1 MDSSEEED
9 DFLTHE
15 YITPQSCIN
24 AVYQSKTEKDIRR
37 ICTELLD
44 LKDAVE
50 NLRGNMHSKYL
61 GFLRISEEVIE
72 VEQELIELQKH
83 VSAQGILVQDLM
95 SGVCQELAAWNEC
108 ERDENTENG
117 FQNSE
122 IDDILNGKID
132 EPKATFLETLDMLLA
147 EHKVEEILLIL
158 DAEEKNNPELKN
170 LGESPS
176 NEASPYMEAFQI
188 RKEMLKDLLVSICEQ
203 PFVRVAELKKALSG
217 LVKLGKISLAQPLLL
232 KACGFYLQ
240 KKIDDFLPSCSSYT
254 ETYAATLSQF
264 FFSTIFL
271 AAKDSVSLFGDMPV
285 NTNRIVQWAEYQIES
300 FVRLVRENSPPS
312 DCCSALR
319 SVSICV
325 DASLNHCSILETQ
338 GLKFSKLL
346 MVLLRPQIEEV
357 LDLNFRRAR
366 RSIVE
371 MANNEDIQFPSL
383 EPSSP
388 TAVAASSSILF
399 TSRRRFMLIVEEILG
414 NLTPKFISYY
424 GGNILNKFLQLFD
437 KYVDILIKA
446 LPGTSDD
453 DSLIE
458 HKEPIAFRAETDA
471 EQLVLLGNAFTISD
485 EFLPGAV
492 TRVLSPQTAKRDDG
506 GGPSGSIALV
516 AISAVEYKDWRR
528 HLQHSFEKL
537 RDYFCRQYVLT
548 FIYSREGKA
557 RMDARM
563 YLDGKADDLFWDSDP
578 YLHYHSRLQQLA
590 SVAGDVLLGKEKLQ
604 KNLLSRLTE
613 TVVMWLSEEQEFWD
627 VFEDEAIQI
636 HPFGLQQ
643 LILDMHFVAEI
654 AVCGGYSSRNIHQL
668 VSVIITRAIG
678 TFSERGLILK

>member
-1 MDSSEEED
+1 M
-9 DFLTHE
+9 
-15 YITPQSCIN
+15 N
-24 AVYQSKTEKDIRR
+24 V
-37 ICTELLD
+37 
-44 LKDAVE
+44 
-50 NLRGNMHSKYL
+50 
-61 GFLRISEEVIE
+61 
-72 VEQELIELQKH
+72 
-83 VSAQGILVQDLM
+83 
-95 SGVCQELAAWNEC
+95 
-108 ERDENTENG
+108 RDENTENG

-158 DAEEKNNPELKN
+158 DSEEKNNPELKN

-188 RKEMLKDLLVSICEQ
+188 R
-203 PFVRVAELKKALSG
+203 RNA
-217 LVKLGKISLAQPLLL
+217 
-232 KACGFYLQ
+232 
-240 KKIDDFLPSCSSYT
+240 KKIFLT
-254 ETYAATLSQF
+254 E
-264 FFSTIFL
+264 
-271 AAKDSVSLFGDMPV
+271 
-285 NTNRIVQWAEYQIES
+285 R
-300 FVRLVRENSPPS
+300 
-312 DCCSALR
+312 
-319 SVSICV
+319 
-325 DASLNHCSILETQ
+325 
-338 GLKFSKLL
+338 
-346 MVLLRPQIEEV
+346 
-357 LDLNFRRAR
+357 
-366 RSIVE
+366 
-371 MANNEDIQFPSL
+371 
-383 EPSSP
+383 SP

-399 TSRRRFMLIVEEILG
+399 TSRRRFMLIVESFGTGSKWFQWMNASPNNGIKRNFG
-414 NLTPKFISYY
+414 QSNAKIH
-424 GGNILNKFLQLFD
+424 FLLWRKHFKQVSPTFD

-578 YLHYHSRLQQLA
+578 LPSLPFQALFARLQQLA

-678 TFSERGLILK
+678 TFSERGIDPQSALPEDEWFADTAKVAINKLLLGTSASESSEAEPHEHMILHGEVSDAEKTPSSPSSTTESSETFLLQTWAKQIVQSFLIPKLRL

>member
-1 MDSSEEED
+1 
-9 DFLTHE
+9 
-15 YITPQSCIN
+15 
-24 AVYQSKTEKDIRR
+24 
-37 ICTELLD
+37 
-44 LKDAVE
+44 
-50 NLRGNMHSKYL
+50 
-61 GFLRISEEVIE
+61 
-72 VEQELIELQKH
+72 
-83 VSAQGILVQDLM
+83 
-95 SGVCQELAAWNEC
+95 
-108 ERDENTENG
+108 
-117 FQNSE
+117 
-122 IDDILNGKID
+122 
-132 EPKATFLETLDMLLA
+132 
-147 EHKVEEILLIL
+147 
-158 DAEEKNNPELKN
+158 
-170 LGESPS
+170 
-176 NEASPYMEAFQI
+176 
-188 RKEMLKDLLVSICEQ
+188 
-203 PFVRVAELKKALSG
+203 
-217 LVKLGKISLAQPLLL
+217 
-232 KACGFYLQ
+232 
-240 KKIDDFLPSCSSYT
+240 
-254 ETYAATLSQF
+254 
-264 FFSTIFL
+264 
-271 AAKDSVSLFGDMPV
+271 
-285 NTNRIVQWAEYQIES
+285 
-300 FVRLVRENSPPS
+300 
-312 DCCSALR
+312 
-319 SVSICV
+319 
-325 DASLNHCSILETQ
+325 
-338 GLKFSKLL
+338 
-346 MVLLRPQIEEV
+346 
-357 LDLNFRRAR
+357 
-366 RSIVE
+366 

-399 TSRRRFMLIVEEILG
+399 TSRQRFMLIVEEILG

-424 GGNILNKFLQLFD
+424 GGNILNKFLQRFD

-578 YLHYHSRLQQLA
+578 LPSLPFQALFARLQQLA

-678 TFSERGLILK
+678 TFSERGIDPQSALPEDEWFADTAKAAINKLLLGTSASESSEAEPHEHMILHGEVSDAEKTPSSPSSTTESSETFASANMGETDSPVFSDPEA